1 LAATIQDIKGGW
13 SAVLLQRHR
22 IGPHN
27 LHENR
32 PGSFV
37 SSELIFATYQNV
49 TTLQAQTNETAADRV
64 TATPETARDLPGA
77 LSRGPEF
84 SE

>member
-1 LAATIQDIKGGW
+1 
-13 SAVLLQRHR
+13 LQRHR

-32 PGSFV
+32 RGSFV
-37 SSELIFATYQNV
+37 NSELIFATYQNV

-64 TATPETARDLPGA
+64 TATSETARDLPGA

>member
-1 LAATIQDIKGGW
+1 MKKGAW
-13 SAVLLQRHR
+13 SAVLLQRYR

-37 SSELIFATYQNV
+37 SSELIFAIYQNAV
-49 TTLQAQTNETAADRV
+49 
-64 TATPETARDLPGA
+64 
-77 LSRGPEF
+77 
-84 SE
+84 